1 MIILET
7 FFDGTFFT
15 FFLLPFLIFLSRIV
29 DVTIG
34 TIRIVMVSKG
44 HKTWAPILGFFEVF
58 IWLVAITRIIQNL
71 DNWLCYVAYAGGFA
85 TGNYIGLIIEE
96 KMAIGIVKIQ
106 IITSR
111 EASNLITNLKAA
123 GYGITHHEAKGGNEN
138 VSIIYSIIN
147 RNEIQKVEEIVKT
160 TNPKAFYSIEDVKSV
175 SHGVFPI
182 KTVTSFWR
190 KGK

>member
-7 FFDGTFFT
+7 FYDSTFFT
-15 FFLLPFLIFLSRIV
+15 YFLLPFLIFISRIV

-44 HKTWAPILGFFEVF
+44 HKTWAPVLGFFEVF

-71 DNWLCYVAYAGGFA
+71 DNWLCYFAYAGGFA

-111 EASNLITNLKAA
+111 EASNLIANLKSA
-123 GYGITHHEAKGGNEN
+123 GYGLTHHEAKGGNEN

-147 RNEIQKVEEIVKT
+147 RNEIPKVEEIVKT

-175 SHGVFPI
+175 SYGV
-182 KTVTSFWR
+182 SR
-190 KGK
+190 